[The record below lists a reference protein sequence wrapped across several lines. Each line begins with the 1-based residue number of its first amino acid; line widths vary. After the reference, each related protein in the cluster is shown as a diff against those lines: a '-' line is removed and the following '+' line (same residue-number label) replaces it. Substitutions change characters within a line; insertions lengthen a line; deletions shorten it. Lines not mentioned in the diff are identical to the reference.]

1 MRWFFFIIIYT
12 LIDFYALQAI
22 RTLTKNSWITGIYL
36 FVSLVVIVSLYFLL
50 NSNSST
56 HFSQPPISYLFGLF
70 LVTPEIIKSGLIAV
84 QEVST
89 RMPSRLIS
97 FASSAGMASDRL
109 ERHCEIVHLTSS
121 TFLGERERQK

>member
-22 RTLTKNSWITGIYL
+22 RTLTKNFWITGIYL

-56 HFSQPPISYLFGLF
+56 HFSQPPISYLFCIF
-70 LVTPEIIKSGLIAV
+70 LALTISKILVIIFMLGEDI
-84 QEVST
+84 T
-89 RMPSRLIS
+89 RLIS
-97 FASSAGMASDRL
+97 GFIL
-109 ERHCEIVHLTSS
+109 K
-121 TFLGERERQK
+121 FLQMSKFYIPSEENF

>member
-50 NSNSST
+50 NYKQSHFFIFIIFISN
-56 HFSQPPISYLFGLF
+56 
-70 LVTPEIIKSGLIAV
+70 
-84 QEVST
+84 
-89 RMPSRLIS
+89 
-97 FASSAGMASDRL
+97 
-109 ERHCEIVHLTSS
+109 
-121 TFLGERERQK
+121 